1 MIAIAF
7 WVGLAA
13 LIAGVVKESLPLSIL
28 GASLFMPS
36 VWVLFIVAVSHRIKI
51 EDDEE

>member
-13 LIAGVVKESLPLSIL
+13 LIAGVVKESMPLSIL
-28 GASLFMPS
+28 GASLFMPT
-36 VWVLFIVAVSHRIKI
+36 VGVLLIVAVSHRVKI
-51 EDDEE
+51 EEDEE

>member
-13 LIAGVVKESLPLSIL
+13 LIAGILKDSMPTSLL
-28 GASLFMPS
+28 GVSLFMPA
-36 VWVLFIVAVSHRIKI
+36 VLVLFVVAVSHRVRV

>member
-13 LIAGVVKESLPLSIL
+13 LIAGIIKDSVPLSLL
-28 GASLFMPS
+28 GASLFTPAS
-36 VWVLFIVAVSHRIKI
+36 FVLLFVVTTARIKI